1 MTPKSTSPSPST
13 ALSAIK
19 KDLSAL
25 ANPSQAKILQRF
37 FKTGKGEYAEGD
49 KFLGIKVPLQQK
61 VALKYWQEISPE
73 DLETLLSSPLHEQ
86 RLTALFMLR
95 KKYEKSKNND
105 EKTALVDLYLRNQ
118 KFVNNWDLVDSS
130 APYILGPYL
139 LEKFCARRDNKI
151 QKTFLMEMAGSK
163 LLWSRRIA
171 MMATFAF
178 IKAGEFSIPL
188 ILTEKLIMDKED
200 LIQKAVG
207 WMLREIG
214 NRDRAIEEKFLVRHA
229 AVMPRTML
237 RYAIEKFPQDL
248 RKKYL
253 NMKQK

>member
-1 MTPKSTSPSPST
+1 MTQKSTSKT
-13 ALSAIK
+13 LSALK
-19 KDLSAL
+19 KDLNAL
-25 ANPSQAKILQRF
+25 ANPAQAKILQRF
-37 FKTGKGEYAEGD
+37 FKTGKGEYAQGD

-61 VALKYWQEISPE
+61 IAAKYWQDLPLS
-73 DLETLLSSPLHEQ
+73 DLETLLTSPLHEQ

-95 KKYEKSKNND
+95 KKYEKSKNDD

-118 KFVNNWDLVDSS
+118 KYINNWDLVDSS

-139 LEKFCARRDNKI
+139 CARRDEKNTHALLLK
-151 QKTFLMEMAGSK
+151 MAGSK

-171 MMATFAF
+171 MMSTFAF
-178 IKAGEFSIPL
+178 IKVGQFSL
-188 ILTEKLIMDKED
+188 ALALAEKLLMDKED

-214 NRDRAIEEKFLVRHA
+214 NRDRATEEKFLARYA
-229 AVMPRTML
+229 ATMPRTAL
-237 RYAIEKFPQDL
+237 RYAIEKFPEDV

-253 NMKQK
+253 NQRRK